1 MFSINLVSL
10 YCLCIDK
17 GGGGGL
23 ETTVTG
29 VFLFFLCTSSNFLDI
44 LTWFRNTTAWART
57 PKMILGKHDI
67 SLLS

>member
-23 ETTVTG
+23 EMAVIG
-29 VFLFFLCTSSNFLDI
+29 VFLFFCVPLVIFWIYLHGSGIQLHG
-44 LTWFRNTTAWART
+44 
-57 PKMILGKHDI
+57 LGHLK
-67 SLLS
+67 